1 MPNRENKKNHRGSG
15 NDDRQRRSGRGVV
28 GVSE

>member
-1 MPNRENKKNHRGSG
+1 MPNRENKNHRGSG
-15 NDDRQRRSGRGVV
+15 NDDRQRRSGRSVV